1 MSEPSQPRR
10 RTNPREPRDPYA
22 AEGIEPPPENVAEA
36 LKRARLHG
44 RAAAAESFAAV
55 RALIDAAALT
65 SGGRASDA
73 SRLLGP
79 IAKLFESLGND
90 LGSNAI
96 DGSTRVLESIA
107 SAIDDEI
114 AVWDERAR
122 TDTEARTVLRAFL
135 GLREV
140 LWEFGVR
147 RAGPTPGR
155 GAADKGQPG
164 ARPRTETRNR
174 TTRTTRTTRPRI
186 QRVPVQG

>member
-1 MSEPSQPRR
+1 MNEANRQRR
-10 RTNPREPRDPYA
+10 RIDPSEPRDPYA
-22 AEGIEPPPENVAEA
+22 AEGIEPPPKTVAEA
-36 LKRARLHG
+36 LNRARLHG

-55 RALIDAAALT
+55 RALIDAAALS
-65 SGGRASDA
+65 SGGGASDA

-90 LGSNAI
+90 LGANAI
-96 DGSTRVLESIA
+96 DGSARVLESIA

-114 AVWDERAR
+114 AVWEERAR

-147 RAGPTPGR
+147 RASPQPERQATSRSRSGAARTRTRTPGSN
-155 GAADKGQPG
+155 
-164 ARPRTETRNR
+164 RPRV
-174 TTRTTRTTRPRI
+174 

>member
-1 MSEPSQPRR
+1 MSEPKQPRR
-10 RTNPREPRDPYA
+10 GSKASEPRDPYA
-22 AEGIEPPPENVAEA
+22 AEGIEPPPKNVAEA
-36 LKRARLHG
+36 LNRARLHG

-90 LGSNAI
+90 LGVNAM

-114 AVWDERAR
+114 AVWEEQAR

-147 RAGPTPGR
+147 RASPAPGR
-155 GAADKGQPG
+155 GAADSNRTS
-164 ARPRTETRNR
+164 ARPRTETPRP
-174 TTRTTRTTRPRI
+174 TPTRPRV

>member
-1 MSEPSQPRR
+1 MSELNQPRR
-10 RTNPREPRDPYA
+10 KTKASEPHDPYA
-22 AEGIEPPPENVAEA
+22 AEGIEPPPKNVAEA
-36 LKRARLHG
+36 LNRARLHG

-79 IAKLFESLGND
+79 IAKLFESLGNE
-90 LGSNAI
+90 LGVNAM
-96 DGSTRVLESIA
+96 DSSTRVLESIA
-107 SAIDDEI
+107 SAIDEEI
-114 AVWDERAR
+114 AVWEERAR

-147 RAGPTPGR
+147 RANPTTGR
-155 GAADKGQPG
+155 GAADRNQPG
-164 ARPRTETRNR
+164 ARPRTETPRPAP
-174 TTRTTRTTRPRI
+174 TRPRV

>member
-1 MSEPSQPRR
+1 MSEPNQPRR
-10 RTNPREPRDPYA
+10 RIDPSEPRDPYA
-22 AEGIEPPPENVAEA
+22 AEGIEPPPESVAEA
-36 LKRARLHG
+36 LNRAVHG

-65 SGGRASDA
+65 SSGRASDA

-79 IAKLFESLGND
+79 IAKLFESLGNE

-107 SAIDDEI
+107 IAIDDEI
-114 AVWDERAR
+114 AVWEKRAQ

-140 LWEFGVR
+140 M
-147 RAGPTPGR
+147 
-155 GAADKGQPG
+155 
-164 ARPRTETRNR
+164 
-174 TTRTTRTTRPRI
+174 
-186 QRVPVQG
+186 

>member
-1 MSEPSQPRR
+1 MSEPNQPRR
-10 RTNPREPRDPYA
+10 RSEAREPRDPYA
-22 AEGIEPPPENVAEA
+22 AEGIEPPPKDLAEA
-36 LKRARLHG
+36 LNRARLHG

-65 SGGRASDA
+65 SGGHASDA

-79 IAKLFESLGND
+79 IAKLFESLGNQ

-114 AVWDERAR
+114 AIWEERAR

-147 RAGPTPGR
+147 RASPMPGHS
-155 GAADKGQPG
+155 AADESRAGT
-164 ARPRTETRNR
+164 RPRPQTRNR
-174 TTRTTRTTRPRI
+174 TPRPTRPRV

>member
-1 MSEPSQPRR
+1 MSEPSRPRR
-10 RTNPREPRDPYA
+10 RPTASEPRDPYA
-22 AEGIEPPPENVAEA
+22 AEGIEPPPESVPEA
-36 LKRARLHG
+36 LNRARLHG
-44 RAAAAESFAAV
+44 RAAAAEGFAAM

-65 SGGRASDA
+65 SGSRASDA

-79 IAKLFESLGND
+79 IAKLFESLGNE

-107 SAIDDEI
+107 AAIDDEI
-114 AVWDERAR
+114 SVWEERAR

-135 GLREV
+135 SLREV

-147 RAGPTPGR
+147 RANPTPER
-155 GAADKGQPG
+155 KAANESPAGALPRPQPPRP
-164 ARPRTETRNR
+164 ARVRV
-174 TTRTTRTTRPRI
+174 

>member
-1 MSEPSQPRR
+1 MSEPNQPQR
-10 RTNPREPRDPYA
+10 RTKASESRDPYA
-22 AEGIEPPPENVAEA
+22 AEGIEPPPKNVAEA
-36 LKRARLHG
+36 LNRARLHG

-79 IAKLFESLGND
+79 IAKLFESLGNE
-90 LGSNAI
+90 LGVNAM
-96 DGSTRVLESIA
+96 DSSTRVLESIA
-107 SAIDDEI
+107 NAIDDEI
-114 AVWDERAR
+114 AVWEERAR

-147 RAGPTPGR
+147 RASPTPGR
-155 GAADKGQPG
+155 GAADSNRTG
-164 ARPRTETRNR
+164 ARPRTETP
-174 TTRTTRTTRPRI
+174 RPRPTHPRV

>member
-1 MSEPSQPRR
+1 MSELNQPRR
-10 RTNPREPRDPYA
+10 RTNPSEPRDPYA
-22 AEGIEPPPENVAEA
+22 AEGIEPPPETVAEA
-36 LKRARLHG
+36 LQRARLHG

-65 SGGRASDA
+65 SGGRAADA

-114 AVWDERAR
+114 AVWEERAR
-122 TDTEARTVLRAFL
+122 SDTEARTVLRAFL

-147 RAGPTPGR
+147 RASPAPER
-155 GAADKGQPG
+155 GAADRSRTG
-164 ARPRTETRNR
+164 ARPRTQTPRPTRAR
-174 TTRTTRTTRPRI
+174 V